1 MTTSGGRYL
10 TRRHALLG
18 AGAAAASV
26 ATSCGADNELTR
38 LGRGIEQV
46 MLTDAAGATVRW
58 GDLRGV
64 PRALFFGFTNC
75 PVICPVTV
83 YELTAASD
91 RIGSRARA
99 MRIDFVTVDP
109 ERDTP
114 DRMRAYF
121 SGFGPQVRAFTGAPE
136 MLQRVARA
144 FEITA
149 NRVALENGSYT
160 MDHTATVF
168 LLDRG
173 GRVDDVLAYG
183 SEAAVIEA
191 RIVDLMDGHEAT

>member
-1 MTTSGGRYL
+1 
-10 TRRHALLG
+10 
-18 AGAAAASV
+18 
-26 ATSCGADNELTR
+26 
-38 LGRGIEQV
+38 
-46 MLTDAAGATVRW
+46 
-58 GDLRGV
+58 
-64 PRALFFGFTNC
+64 
-75 PVICPVTV
+75 
-83 YELTAASD
+83 
-91 RIGSRARA
+91 
-99 MRIDFVTVDP
+99 
-109 ERDTP
+109 
-114 DRMRAYF
+114 
-121 SGFGPQVRAFTGAPE
+121 

-173 GRVDDVLAYG
+173 GRVADVLAYG